1 MDDNVVAAMAKW
13 PNVPAAFGWL
23 SLSAHGQ
30 WRLHPEG
37 SAYQR
42 HNNSLPAGEPVTS
55 PRIVQFINR
64 NYACDPQGRWFF
76 QNGPQRVFVRLDAA
90 PLILQAFPEGSG
102 LTLRAHTGSDVRVID
117 TLLIDEYGRLYAKTS
132 SGPGMVCG
140 RDTPLVVD
148 NLKTTDGAEL
158 TALPEPGGAPF
169 TVELVQH
176 AHGESHM
183 LALPFRFL
191 NSASLPS
198 TLGFVA
204 LPQPD
209 PSPAP
214 EPPAA
219 T

>member
-1 MDDNVVAAMAKW
+1 MDDDVVAAMAKW

-23 SLSAHGQ
+23 SLSEQGQ
-30 WRLHPEG
+30 WRLHPKG
-37 SAYQR
+37 AAYQR
-42 HNNSLPAGEPVTS
+42 SNNSLPPGEPVTS

-64 NYACDPQGRWFF
+64 NYASDSQGRWFF

-90 PLILQAFPEGSG
+90 PLILQAFPEACG
-102 LTLRAHTGSDVRVID
+102 LTLRAHTGSHIRAID
-117 TLLIDEYGRLYAKTS
+117 ALLIDECGRLYAQTS
-132 SGPGMVCG
+132 LGPGMVCG

-158 TALPEPGGAPF
+158 TALPEPGGAPA
-169 TVELVQH
+169 TVELVLH
-176 AHGESHM
+176 AYGESQM
-183 LALPFRFL
+183 LALPLRFL
-191 NSASLPS
+191 NSASLES

-214 EPPAA
+214 TPPAA